1 MGSVRENVFGL
12 FGEHE
17 RIADNEC
24 FDYRAHAFYEELE
37 RSVVNHGTDALDAI
51 EECIFHQDF
60 KRFDS
65 VYRAVYFCGYS
76 GQEHLEKKTSIL
88 KRVLESHP
96 DWIVRHEA
104 VSALH
109 DMKRYDMIKDAYAT
123 ESNENV
129 KKAMTRWLFKEA
141 MRGECRDIHI
151 GLLID
156 AILEYDRNVLL
167 PSVNKKNAAFE
178 TAISDKPAANPY
190 SQTISSWMKI
200 AELFPEHDNE
210 KLVAAL
216 AK

>member
-37 RSVVNHGTDALDAI
+37 RSVANHGTDALDAI

-104 VSALH
+104 VDALH
-109 DMKRYDMIKDAYAT
+109 DMKQHDMIKDAYAK

-129 KKAMTRWLFKEA
+129 KKAMTRWLCKA
-141 MRGECRDIHI
+141 AIRGEFRNIHI
-151 GLLID
+151 GLLLD
-156 AILEYDRNVLL
+156 AFLEYDRNVLL
-167 PSVNKKNAAFE
+167 SNLKNKNTTPEKDIREYLATSLYPQNISGVKLAFLSE
-178 TAISDKPAANPY
+178 
-190 SQTISSWMKI
+190 
-200 AELFPEHDNE
+200 DNK

-216 AK
+216 VE